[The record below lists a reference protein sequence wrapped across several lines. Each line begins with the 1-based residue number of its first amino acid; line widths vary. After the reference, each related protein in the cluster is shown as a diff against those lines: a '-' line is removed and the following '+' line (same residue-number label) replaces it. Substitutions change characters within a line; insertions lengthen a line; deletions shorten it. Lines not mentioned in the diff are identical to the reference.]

1 MCGVHGR
8 PAGGH
13 GRRFRFGWTEPEA
26 MPDFPGN
33 GGSAVFPRPAAQP
46 FRRFAFVP
54 VVSLL

>member
-1 MCGVHGR
+1 MGGLAAVMGAVSVL
-8 PAGGH
+8 AGP
-13 GRRFRFGWTEPEA
+13 EPEA